1 METVQQ
7 SLIMN
12 KFVFGEKKSKSQET
26 GSDLSIVIV
35 LNRIFVYLIKWE
47 RESP

>member
-1 METVQQ
+1 METGQQ
-7 SLIMN
+7 SLIMD
-12 KFVFGEKKSKSQET
+12 KFVFGEKKKLQET
-26 GSDLSIVIV
+26 GSDPSIVIV

>member
-1 METVQQ
+1 M
-7 SLIMN
+7 IMN
-12 KFVFGEKKSKSQET
+12 KFVGLYSLWGKLPET

-47 RESP
+47 RESPLQ

>member
-1 METVQQ
+1 MD
-7 SLIMN
+7 
-12 KFVFGEKKSKSQET
+12 KFVFGEKKKKLQET
-26 GSDLSIVIV
+26 GSKLSIVIV

>member
-12 KFVFGEKKSKSQET
+12 KFVFGGKKGKLQET

>member
-1 METVQQ
+1 
-7 SLIMN
+7 MN
-12 KFVFGEKKSKSQET
+12 KFVGLYSFRGKKNKLQET